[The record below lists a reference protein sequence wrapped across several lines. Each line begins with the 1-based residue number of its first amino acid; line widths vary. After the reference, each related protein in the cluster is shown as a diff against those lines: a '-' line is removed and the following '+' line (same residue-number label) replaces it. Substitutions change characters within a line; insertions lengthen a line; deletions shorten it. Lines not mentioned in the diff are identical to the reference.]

1 MRQSSPRDPETL
13 ALAVT
18 RVEEIIFVRVQLW
31 NTYDAIF
38 RAIIHSK
45 RKLKTLVIQSY
56 YEVVDWV
63 QDVNSMA
70 HAVCMVQNVVLD
82 FSELTTVQLEVLF
95 TNIST
100 SSELNLQNLT
110 INLDHTCSGV
120 SEVSPEVLASAVCRL
135 KKCNMCSSGMTT
147 EQLEVL
153 CSEIVYC
160 KNLPLSYLN
169 IGNMLELEDVDE
181 DILASAVVRLEVVE
195 MVYKSTDAQLHAIL
209 NKVVEYPDSK
219 LKELHVLY
227 VDEEEPETRSLLM
240 KVKEDMIIYNYK
252 KGNWCSSDYSPKQ
265 VIV

>member
-82 FSELTTVQLEVLF
+82 FCELTTVQLEVLF

-135 KKCNMCSSGMTT
+135 KK
-147 EQLEVL
+147 LRVVL
-153 CSEIVYC
+153 HE
-160 KNLPLSYLN
+160 
-169 IGNMLELEDVDE
+169 
-181 DILASAVVRLEVVE
+181 R
-195 MVYKSTDAQLHAIL
+195 
-209 NKVVEYPDSK
+209 
-219 LKELHVLY
+219 KETSFCV
-227 VDEEEPETRSLLM
+227 
-240 KVKEDMIIYNYK
+240 
-252 KGNWCSSDYSPKQ
+252 
-265 VIV
+265 